1 MIEGTPNYAQL
12 AEGQTERE
20 TDRETERQT
29 DRETDRS
36 RDRQRERSLSQYQ
49 IRLHLCM
56 RLVRCEAHNDHRW
69 IGWSVHRLI
78 GPRSEV
84 PRATSI
90 YLLPSCS
97 HVVHMLWLCLAYIIT
112 SSMREKEEQEEAEED
127 VDRSPTDHQFADCL
141 SLLLLLPN
149 DRHEFYFVWHVY
161 LHLSCSHVIY
171 FSASLLSM
179 SILNKCDQWSVL
191 ISCLF
196 LFSDRIFNLISFF
209 WLVAV
214 NVVVAPIL
222 PGLGWPACPAFS
234 IWVIFFTSQRS
245 TRQLFMRNKTCFYLK
260 CLNGNS
266 SGISWI
272 TSRGSNYCR
281 SLKYLAISCDQLV
294 RLYRCL

>member
-1 MIEGTPNYAQL
+1 MRCDWRH
-12 AEGQTERE
+12 TELCTACRG
-20 TDRETERQT
+20 TDRERDRET

-36 RDRQRERSLSQYQ
+36 RGRQRERSLSQYQ

-78 GPRSEV
+78 VPRSEV

-141 SLLLLLPN
+141 SLLLLLLPN

-171 FSASLLSM
+171 FSASLQSM
-179 SILNKCDQWSVL
+179 SIVNKCDQWSVL

-209 WLVAV
+209 LTCRCQRCCCSDLAW
-214 NVVVAPIL
+214 
-222 PGLGWPACPAFS
+222 PGLACLACLLDLSDLLHVATINAS
-234 IWVIFFTSQRS
+234 IVHE
-245 TRQLFMRNKTCFYLK
+245 K
-260 CLNGNS
+260 
-266 SGISWI
+266 
-272 TSRGSNYCR
+272 
-281 SLKYLAISCDQLV
+281 
-294 RLYRCL
+294 